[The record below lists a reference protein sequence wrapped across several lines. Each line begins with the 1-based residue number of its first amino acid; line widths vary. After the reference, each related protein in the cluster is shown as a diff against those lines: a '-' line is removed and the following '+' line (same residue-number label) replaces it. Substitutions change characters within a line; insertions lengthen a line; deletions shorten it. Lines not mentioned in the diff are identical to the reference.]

1 MTGNERNHVP
11 HEEPDESIFGR
22 TNAIFT
28 TPELNEEAPTEAG
41 PLRVL
46 SRIEIVISVTLFG
59 LLFIGVM
66 YQVLGRYVPE
76 VAWIGAGEMALLSM
90 VAMTFITMGYLVGRN
105 GHVVI
110 EVFDGALRGR
120 KLFVALRVIS
130 ALIMVITCIALAYDA
145 YNKVDVEWGRRSAA
159 IGIPL
164 GVLYLFAL
172 FGGIS
177 SGIHSAWK
185 IPHAH
190 RPERQLEISEMEG

>member
-1 MTGNERNHVP
+1 M
-11 HEEPDESIFGR
+11 
-22 TNAIFT
+22 FT
-28 TPELNEEAPTEAG
+28 VPELNADAPAEPL

-46 SRIEIVISVTLFG
+46 SRIEVVIGVTLFG
-59 LLFIGVM
+59 LIFIGVM

-120 KLFVALRVIS
+120 RLFVALRVIS
-130 ALIMVITCIALAYDA
+130 AVIMVITCIALAYDA
-145 YNKVDVEWGRRSAA
+145 YNKVGAEWGRQSAA
-159 IGIPL
+159 LGIPL